1 MPQLAVGDVAPD
13 FTLPTAD
20 GGKVTLSALRG
31 QRVVIFFFPAAMTP
45 GCTLEA
51 SDFQSVSPDLTD
63 AGYQVI
69 GISPDPVAKLA
80 RVRRDGEPHLPA
92 RRRTSTATVLRAY
105 GAWGEKKLYG
115 KVLEGVLRSTVV
127 VGRGRPGRASR
138 STTSRPPVTSAAC
151 GGCSTS
157 ADGSALP
164 SRAPTAAGRRCARRR
179 GAPCPRLTREREW
192 RNWQPRQV

>member
-1 MPQLAVGDVAPD
+1 MPQLAVGDTAPD

-20 GGKVTLSALRG
+20 GGTVTLSALRG
-31 QRVVIFFFPAAMTP
+31 HRVVIFFFPAAMTP

-80 RVRRDGEPHLPA
+80 LFAEMENLTYPLASDVDR
-92 RRRTSTATVLRAY
+92 TVLRAY

-115 KVLEGVLRSTVV
+115 KVLESVLRSTVV
-127 VGRGRPGRASR
+127 IDEEGRVAVAQYNVKATGHVGR
-138 STTSRPPVTSAAC
+138 
-151 GGCSTS
+151 
-157 ADGSALP
+157 L
-164 SRAPTAAGRRCARRR
+164 RRVLHV
-179 GAPCPRLTREREW
+179 G
-192 RNWQPRQV
+192 